1 MPDFTIVP
9 DPQPTNREAVGH
21 YIVDMIE
28 QLARLARQNG
38 ETRIAIH
45 LEAILA
51 TDGAALRAH

>member
-9 DPQPTNREAVGH
+9 DPQPTSREAARE

-28 QLARLARQNG
+28 QLARLARQTG

-51 TDGAALRAH
+51 ADGATLRAH